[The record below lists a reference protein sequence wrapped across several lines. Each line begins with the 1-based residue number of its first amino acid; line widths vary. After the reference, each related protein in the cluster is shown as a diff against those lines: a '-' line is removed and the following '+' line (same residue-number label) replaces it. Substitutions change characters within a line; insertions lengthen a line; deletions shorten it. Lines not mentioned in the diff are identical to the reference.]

1 MFRNMSE
8 RGMEMRQVKCR
19 NCGTFINRDSA
30 ISVQNNKAKLWYCN
44 EDCLKQYQD
53 RKIAAQKEQ
62 AEKDAI
68 YNEICSIFNY
78 KLTNTTLY
86 KEWAIW
92 NQVADNEKILAYL
105 KENHDYIAG
114 AIRRLTSSEYA
125 KIRYLS
131 AVLKNS
137 LHDYKT
143 KVSEEKSKP
152 KVEQNVTFYDFSTV
166 TSKRNRRA
174 LDDLEDDV

>member
-1 MFRNMSE
+1 
-8 RGMEMRQVKCR
+8 MRQVKCR

-78 KLTNTTLY
+78 KLTNTSLY

-114 AIRRLTSSEYA
+114 AIGRLTSSEYA

-137 LHDYKT
+137 LHDYKV
-143 KVSEEKSKP
+143 KVAEEKPKP
-152 KVEQNVTFYDFSTV
+152 KIEQNVTFYDLSTA

>member
-1 MFRNMSE
+1 
-8 RGMEMRQVKCR
+8 MRQVKCR

-30 ISVQNNKAKLWYCN
+30 ISVQNEKAKLWYCN
-44 EDCLKQYQD
+44 ENCRQQAEEK
-53 RKIAAQKEQ
+53 KVVAQKEQ
-62 AEKDAI
+62 AEKDAV

-78 KLTNTTLY
+78 KLTNTALY

-92 NQVADNEKILAYL
+92 NQVADNEKILTYL

-114 AIRRLTSSEYA
+114 AIGRLTSSEYA

-137 LHDYKT
+137 LHDYKAT
-143 KVSEEKSKP
+143 KRAEPEKIKVDCEVYEPTVFYKKKRIGLSE
-152 KVEQNVTFYDFSTV
+152 
-166 TSKRNRRA
+166 
-174 LDDLEDDV
+174 LEDEVS